1 MTGVVLARPRH
12 KVPVY
17 VLLSVFFSP
26 FIAPTAT
33 SAQNQTGRLIVTVND
48 TTGGSLPTA
57 TVTITGVESAN
68 RALKIAPQE
77 TTMNGIAIFD
87 ALAPGRYTVIAAFTG
102 FETSPPREVRV
113 RSGDNR
119 LTIVLALA
127 RLKDEV
133 VVGRDQQVAGS
144 DRAATFGSMLTREQI
159 DQLSDDPAIA
169 RQQLEDLAG
178 PLATILVDSFEG
190 GQLPNKSQIRSI
202 RISRDQFA
210 AESHSAGGIRIEI
223 VTQPG
228 QGNIRGQVRTNFYT
242 SAMDGSHPLVD
253 RTPPARNL
261 NGGMNLSGGL
271 LKDRMSF
278 NLNWSGT
285 NNYTSPVQ
293 IASGSSN
300 TDTRVLPIKT
310 RTTSE
315 NYNAGIDWAVTTNQ
329 TARFSVSRYN
339 SVTSNAGLGAYDAPE
354 RGYTTENPEWY
365 VQAGHTGP
373 IGRRMMLYNRFYY
386 DAYSSIATSAVEA
399 PTFIVPDDVNRG
411 GAQRRGRT
419 DTKAIYYSGDLDYVR
434 GRHSLRSGVELQH
447 TRYNSD
453 SETNYLGTYYFES
466 PAAFDAGQ
474 PRSFT
479 RRVGD
484 PNIRYS
490 NTQFSIYFQD
500 DVRLSKS
507 LTMTPGVRYE
517 IQTHVND
524 FDNVMPR
531 FGVTWAPGAGRTTYR
546 ASLGIFHDW
555 LSTNIYQ
562 QTLQFD
568 GFRMQEV
575 NIADPLFP
583 DPGPLGPATPVQRYL
598 LAEDLVLPRT
608 ARASLGLSRTIT
620 RMVSVSAVYAYTR
633 GIGLFVGE
641 NLNAPADGV
650 RPDPQFAN
658 VIQAVSGA
666 KSQVQTLDSSVTLNL
681 AGLGTNPTTGPR
693 WQWRRGLRL
702 SGSYTM
708 GRQRNNT
715 DGAFSVPATDLASEW
730 GPSTGD
736 IRHRGSISFGTA
748 AVRGLTASMN
758 LGRTSG
764 RPLNIRTGFDDNG
777 DLIFN
782 DRPEGVGRN
791 SVRVPGQW
799 QSSANFGYAF
809 SFGGRQVASGGG
821 VSITSAGGA
830 LAVNVADSQAVP
842 RYRLNISVNMQNL
855 FNRPTYSG
863 YSGVLTSPTFL
874 QPTSASGVRRTTIN
888 VNLTF

>member
-1 MTGVVLARPRH
+1 MTRVVLRPGH

-17 VLLSVFFSP
+17 RFLAVLFTP
-26 FIAPTAT
+26 FMVPPAT
-33 SAQNQTGRLIVTVND
+33 YAQTQTGRLTVTVND

-57 TVTITGVESAN
+57 TVTVTGLEAAN
-68 RALKIAPQE
+68 RALKITPQQA
-77 TTMNGIAIFD
+77 TTSGVVTFAD
-87 ALAPGRYTVIAAFTG
+87 LPPGRYAVVAEFTG
-102 FETSPPREVRV
+102 FETSPPRETRV
-113 RSGDNR
+113 RAGDNR

-144 DRAATFGSMLTREQI
+144 DRASTFGSMLTREQI

-210 AESHSAGGIRIEI
+210 AETHSAGGIRIEI

-228 QGNIRGQVRTNFYT
+228 QGAIRGQVRTNFYT
-242 SAMDGSHPLVD
+242 SKMDGSNPLVD
-253 RTPPARNL
+253 RAPPSRNL

-300 TDTRVLPIKT
+300 TATRVLPIKT
-310 RTTSE
+310 RNTSE
-315 NYNAGIDWAVTTNQ
+315 SYSGGIDWAVTTNQ
-329 TARFSVSRYN
+329 TARISVSRYRFA
-339 SVTSNAGLGAYDAPE
+339 TQNAGLGAYDAPE

-386 DAYSSIATSAVEA
+386 DGYSSISSSAVEA
-399 PTFIVPDDVNRG
+399 PTYIVPDDVNRG

-419 DTKAIYYSGDLDYVR
+419 DAKTVYLSSDLDYVR
-434 GRHSLRSGVELQH
+434 GRHSLRSGIELQH
-447 TRYNSD
+447 WRFNSD

-466 PAAFDAGQ
+466 PEAFAAGL

-479 RRVGD
+479 RRIGD
-484 PNIRYS
+484 PNIRYT

-517 IQTHVND
+517 VQTHVND

-531 FGVTWAPGAGRTTYR
+531 FGITWAPGAGRTTYR
-546 ASLGIFHDW
+546 ASLGMFHDW
-555 LSTNIYQ
+555 LSTSTYQ

-575 NIADPLFP
+575 NVANPSFP

-633 GIGLFVGE
+633 GIGLFIGE
-641 NLNAPADGV
+641 NLNAPVDGL

-658 VIQAVSGA
+658 VIQAVSGG
-666 KSQVQTLDSSVTLNL
+666 KSQVHTLDSSVTLNL
-681 AGLGTNPTTGPR
+681 AGLGTNPTTGPL

-702 SGSYTM
+702 SGSYTL

-715 DGAFSVPATDLASEW
+715 DGAFSVPATDLALEW
-730 GPSTGD
+730 GPSSGD
-736 IRHRGSISFGTA
+736 IRHRGSVSFGTA
-748 AVRGLTASMN
+748 ALRGLTASMN
-758 LGRTSG
+758 LGATSG
-764 RPLNIRTGFDDNG
+764 RPLNVRTGFDDNG

-782 DRPEGVGRN
+782 DRPDGVGRN

-799 QSSANFGYAF
+799 TSSANFGYAF
-809 SFGGRQVASGGG
+809 SFGRRQVASGGG
-821 VSITSAGGA
+821 VSITQAAGGA
-830 LAVNVADSQAVP
+830 LSVNVADSQAVA
-842 RYRLNISVNMQNL
+842 RYRLNLSVNMQNL

-863 YSGVLTSPTFL
+863 YSGVLTSPSFL
-874 QPTSASGVRRTTIN
+874 QPTSVSGVRRTTIN
-888 VNLTF
+888 LNLTF

>member
-1 MTGVVLARPRH
+1 MTRVVLRPGQ
-12 KVPVY
+12 KAPVY
-17 VLLSVFFSP
+17 LLVAALF
-26 FIAPTAT
+26 APLMVPAAT
-33 SAQNQTGRLIVTVND
+33 SAQNQPGRLIVTVND

-57 TVTITGVESAN
+57 TVTVAGLEAANKAVKINPLQTATNGVVTFTD
-68 RALKIAPQE
+68 LP
-77 TTMNGIAIFD
+77 
-87 ALAPGRYTVIAAFTG
+87 PGRYAVVAEFTG
-102 FETSPPREVRV
+102 FETSSPREVRV
-113 RSGDNR
+113 RAGDNR

-228 QGNIRGQVRTNFYT
+228 QGNIRGQARTNFYT
-242 SAMDGSHPLVD
+242 SKMDGSHPLVN
-253 RTPPARNL
+253 RAPPSQNV
-261 NGGMNLSGGL
+261 NSGMNLSGGL

-278 NLNWSGT
+278 NLSWSGS

-300 TDTRVLPIKT
+300 TNTRVLPVKT
-310 RTTSE
+310 RNTSE
-315 NYNAGIDWAVTTNQ
+315 SYNGGIDWAVTKNQ
-329 TARFSVSRYN
+329 TARISVSRYN
-339 SVTSNAGLGAYDAPE
+339 SVSRNAGLGAYDAPE
-354 RGYTTENPEWY
+354 RGYTSENPEWY

-373 IGRRMMLYNRFYY
+373 VGRRMMLYNRFYY
-386 DAYSSIATSAVEA
+386 DAYSSIASSAVEA
-399 PTFIVPDDVNRG
+399 PTYIVPDDVNRG

-419 DTKAIYYSGDLDYVR
+419 DTKAWYLSSDLDYVR
-434 GRHSLRSGVELQH
+434 GRHSLRSGIELQH
-447 TRYNSD
+447 TGFDSD

-466 PAAFDAGQ
+466 PAAFEAGQ
-474 PRSFT
+474 PRSYT
-479 RRVGD
+479 KRIGD

-490 NTQFSIYFQD
+490 NTQFSLYFQD

-517 IQTHVND
+517 IQTHTND
-524 FDNVMPR
+524 FNNVMPR

-546 ASLGIFHDW
+546 ASLGMFYDW
-555 LSTNIYQ
+555 LGTGIYQ

-575 NIADPLFP
+575 NIADPSFP

-598 LAEDLVLPRT
+598 LADDIVLPRT
-608 ARASLGLSRTIT
+608 ARASLGLSRTINP
-620 RMVSVSAVYAYTR
+620 MVSVSAVYAYTR

-641 NLNAPADGV
+641 NLNAPVDGI
-650 RPDPQFAN
+650 RPDSQFAN
-658 VIQAVSGA
+658 VIQAISGGR
-666 KSQVQTLDSSVTLNL
+666 SQVHTLDSSVTLNL
-681 AGLGTNPTTGPR
+681 AGLGTNPTTGPF

-702 SGSYTM
+702 SGSYTL

-715 DGAFSVPATDLASEW
+715 DGAFSVPATDLAFEW
-730 GPSTGD
+730 GPSTQD
-736 IRHRGSISFGTA
+736 VRHRGSISFGTA
-748 AVRGLTASMN
+748 AIRGLSASMG
-758 LGRTSG
+758 LSGSTG
-764 RPLNIRTGFDDNG
+764 RPLTIRTGSDDNG

-782 DRPEGVGRN
+782 DRPAGVGRN

-799 QSSANFGYAF
+799 TSSASFGYAF
-809 SFGGRQVASGGG
+809 SFGRRQVASGGG
-821 VSITSAGGA
+821 VSITQAAGGA
-830 LAVNVADSQAVP
+830 LSVNVAGSQPVP
-842 RYRLNISVNMQNL
+842 RYRLNLSVNMQNL

-863 YSGVLTSPTFL
+863 YSGVITSPTFL
-874 QPTSASGVRRTTIN
+874 QPTSASGVRRTNIN
-888 VNLTF
+888 LNLTF

>member
-1 MTGVVLARPRH
+1 MTRVLT
-12 KVPVY
+12 VI
-17 VLLSVFFSP
+17 LSLSVIS
-26 FIAPTAT
+26 TAT
-33 SAQNQTGRLIVTVND
+33 YAQTQQGRLILTVND
-48 TTGGSLPTA
+48 TTGGALPTA
-57 TVTITGVESAN
+57 TVTVTGLESTN
-68 RALKIAPQE
+68 RTVKVTGQ
-77 TTMNGIAIFD
+77 TTTNGIVTFD
-87 ALAPGRYTVIAAFTG
+87 ALAPGRYAAVAEFTG

-113 RSGDNR
+113 RAGDNR

-133 VVGRDQQVAGS
+133 IVGRDQQAAGS
-144 DRAATFGSMLTREQI
+144 DRASTFGSLLTRDQI
-159 DQLSDDPAIA
+159 DQLSADPAIA

-178 PLATILVDSFEG
+178 PGAQLLIDSFEG

-210 AESHSAGGIRIEI
+210 AENHSAGGIRIEI

-228 QGNIRGQVRTNFYT
+228 QGDIRGQVRTNFYT
-242 SAMDGSHPLVD
+242 SRMDGSNPLVN
-253 RTPPARNL
+253 RAPPSQNL

-300 TDTRVLPIKT
+300 TGTRVLPIKN

-315 NYNAGIDWAVTTNQ
+315 NYNAGIDWAVTKNQ

-339 SVTSNAGLGAYDAPE
+339 SVSRNAGLGSFDAPE
-354 RGYTTENPEWY
+354 RAYTSENPEWY
-365 VQAGHTGP
+365 FQAGHTGP

-386 DAYSSIATSAVEA
+386 DAYSSKSSSALEA
-399 PTFIVPDDVNRG
+399 PTYIVPDDVNRG
-411 GAQRRGRT
+411 GAQRRGST
-419 DTKAIYYSGDLDYVR
+419 DTTAWYYSGDLDYVL
-434 GRHSLRSGVELQH
+434 GRHSFRSGIELQH
-447 TRYNSD
+447 TQFDSD

-466 PAAFDAGQ
+466 PEAFAAGQ
-474 PRSFT
+474 PRSYT

-500 DVRLSKS
+500 DVRLSKA

-517 IQTHVND
+517 VQNHTSDLN
-524 FDNVMPR
+524 NVMPR
-531 FGVTWAPGAGRTTYR
+531 FGVTWAPGSGRTTYR
-546 ASLGIFHDW
+546 ASVGMFHDW
-555 LSTNIYQ
+555 LGTGIYQ

-575 NIADPLFP
+575 NIANPSFP

-598 LAEDLVLPRT
+598 LADDLVLPRY
-608 ARASLGLSRTIT
+608 ARASFGLSRTINP
-620 RMVSVSAVYAYTR
+620 MVSVSTVYAYTR
-633 GIGLFVGE
+633 GMSLFVGE
-641 NLNAPADGV
+641 NLNAPIAGV

-658 VIQAVSGA
+658 VIQAVSGG
-666 KSQVQTLDSSVTLNL
+666 KSQQHSLDSSVTLNL
-681 AGLGTNPTTGPR
+681 AGLGTNPTTGR
-693 WQWRRGLRL
+693 FWQWRRGLRL
-702 SGSYTM
+702 SGSYTL
-708 GRQRNNT
+708 GRQQNNT

-748 AVRGLTASMN
+748 AIRGLTASMN
-758 LGRTSG
+758 LGASSQ
-764 RPLNIRTGFDDNG
+764 RPLTIRTGFDDNG

-782 DRPEGVGRN
+782 DRPDGVGRN

-799 QSSANFGYAF
+799 NSSANFGYAF
-809 SFGGRQVASGGG
+809 SFGSRRVASGGG
-821 VSITSAGGA
+821 VSITQAAGGA
-830 LAVNVADSQAVP
+830 LSVNVANSEAVA
-842 RYRLNISVNMQNL
+842 RYRLNLSVNIQNL
-855 FNRPTYSG
+855 FNRPTYGG
-863 YSGVLTSPTFL
+863 YSGVLTSPSFL
-874 QPTSASGVRRTTIN
+874 QPTSASGVRRTNIN
-888 VNLTF
+888 INLTF

>member
-127 RLKDEV
+127 RLKDEI

>member
-113 RSGDNR
+113 RGGDNR

-127 RLKDEV
+127 RLKDEI

>member
-1 MTGVVLARPRH
+1 MTRGVLARPRQQG
-12 KVPVY
+12 PVS
-17 VLLSVFFSP
+17 LLLAIIFSP
-26 FIAPTAT
+26 FFEPTAT
-33 SAQNQTGRLIVTVND
+33 YAQNQTGRLIVTVND

-57 TVTITGVESAN
+57 TVTVAGLEPAN
-68 RALKIAPQE
+68 RALKITPQQA
-77 TTMNGIAIFD
+77 TTSGSVTFD
-87 ALAPGRYTVIAAFTG
+87 ALAPGRYAVVAEFTG
-102 FETSPPREVRV
+102 FETSAPREVRV
-113 RSGDNR
+113 RAGDNR
-119 LTIVLALA
+119 LAIVLALA

-144 DRAATFGSMLTREQI
+144 DRAATFGSLLTREQI

-169 RQQLEDLAG
+169 RQQLEELAG

-228 QGNIRGQVRTNFYT
+228 QGAIRGQVRTNFYT
-242 SAMDGSHPLVD
+242 SRMDGSNPLVD
-253 RTPPARNL
+253 RAPPARNL

-278 NLNWSGT
+278 NLSWNGT
-285 NNYTSPVQ
+285 SNYTSPVQ
-293 IASGSSN
+293 IASGSNN
-300 TDTRVLPIKT
+300 TVTRVLPIKT

-315 NYNAGIDWAVTTNQ
+315 SYTGGIDWAVTTNQ

-339 SVTSNAGLGAYDAPE
+339 SVSRNAGLGAYDAPE
-354 RGYTTENPEWY
+354 RGYTSENPEWY
-365 VQAGHTGP
+365 IQAGHTGP

-386 DAYSSIATSAVEA
+386 DAYSSIASSAFDA
-399 PTFIVPDDVNRG
+399 PTYIVPDDVNRG

-419 DTKAIYYSGDLDYVR
+419 DTKAFYLSSDLDYVR
-434 GRHSLRSGVELQH
+434 GRHSLRSGIELQH
-447 TRYNSD
+447 SKFDSD
-453 SETNYLGTYYFES
+453 SETNYLGTYFFES
-466 PAAFDAGQ
+466 PEAFAAGQ
-474 PRSFT
+474 PRSYT

-524 FDNVMPR
+524 FNNVMPR
-531 FGVTWAPGAGRTTYR
+531 FGITWAPGAGRTTYR
-546 ASLGIFHDW
+546 ASLGMFHDW
-555 LSTNIYQ
+555 LSTGTYQ

-575 NIADPLFP
+575 NVANPSFP

-598 LAEDLVLPRT
+598 LADDVVLPRT
-608 ARASLGLSRTIT
+608 ARASLGLSRTIN

-641 NLNAPADGV
+641 NLNAPVAGV
-650 RPDPQFAN
+650 RPDPRFAN
-658 VIQAVSGA
+658 VIQAVSGGT
-666 KSQVQTLDSSVTLNL
+666 SQVHSLDSSVTLNL
-681 AGLGTNPTTGPR
+681 AGLGTNPTTGPL

-702 SGSYTM
+702 SGQYTL

-715 DGAFSVPATDLASEW
+715 DGAFAVPATDLAFEW
-730 GPSTGD
+730 GPSSQD
-736 IRHRGSISFGTA
+736 IRHRGSVNFGTS
-748 AVRGLTASMN
+748 AVRGLSASMS
-758 LGRTSG
+758 LSATSG

-782 DRPEGVGRN
+782 DRPAGVARN

-799 QSSANFGYAF
+799 TSSANFGYAL
-809 SFGGRQVASGGG
+809 SFGRRQVASGGG

-830 LAVNVADSQAVP
+830 LSVNVAGSEAVP
-842 RYRLNISVNMQNL
+842 RYRLNLSVNMQNL

-863 YSGVLTSPTFL
+863 YSGVITSPTFL
-874 QPTSASGVRRTTIN
+874 QPTSASGVRRTTMN

>member
-1 MTGVVLARPRH
+1 MTGLE
-12 KVPVY
+12 
-17 VLLSVFFSP
+17 
-26 FIAPTAT
+26 PTNREVKITPQQTTT
-33 SAQNQTGRLIVTVND
+33 S
-48 TTGGSLPTA
+48 
-57 TVTITGVESAN
+57 
-68 RALKIAPQE
+68 
-77 TTMNGIAIFD
+77 GIATFD
-87 ALAPGRYTVIAAFTG
+87 ALAPGRYAVVAEFTG

-113 RSGDNR
+113 RAGDNR

-133 VVGRDQQVAGS
+133 IVGRDQQVAGS
-144 DRAATFGSMLTREQI
+144 DRASTFGSLLTREQI

-178 PLATILVDSFEG
+178 PGAAILIDSFEG

-228 QGNIRGQVRTNFYT
+228 QGDIRGQARTNFYT
-242 SAMDGSHPLVD
+242 SRMDGSNPLVN
-253 RTPPARNL
+253 RAPPAQNL
-261 NGGMNLSGGL
+261 NSGMNLSGGL

-278 NLNWSGT
+278 SLNWSGS

-300 TDTRVLPIKT
+300 TDTRVLPIKN

-315 NYNAGIDWAVTTNQ
+315 SYSGGIDWAVTKNQ
-329 TARFSVSRYN
+329 TARFSVSRYK
-339 SVTSNAGLGAYDAPE
+339 SVSRNAGLGSYDAPE
-354 RGYTTENPEWY
+354 RGYTSETPEWY
-365 VQAGHTGP
+365 IQAGHTGP

-386 DAYSSIATSAVEA
+386 DAYSSKASSAVEA
-399 PTFIVPDDVNRG
+399 PTYIVLDDVNRG
-411 GAQRRGRT
+411 GAQRRGST
-419 DTKAIYYSGDLDYVR
+419 DTTAFYYSSDLDYVL
-434 GRHSLRSGVELQH
+434 GRHSFRSGIELQH
-447 TRYNSD
+447 TRFDSD
-453 SETNYLGTYYFES
+453 SETNYLGTYTFES

-474 PRSFT
+474 PRSYT
-479 RRVGD
+479 RRIGD

-490 NTQFSIYFQD
+490 NTQFSVYFQD

-517 IQTHVND
+517 VQNHTND
-524 FDNVMPR
+524 LNNLMPR

-555 LSTNIYQ
+555 LSTGIYQ

-575 NIADPLFP
+575 NMANPSFP

-598 LAEDLVLPRT
+598 LADDIVLPRT
-608 ARASLGLSRTIT
+608 ARASLGLSRTINP
-620 RMVSVSAVYAYTR
+620 MVSVSTVYAYTR

-641 NLNAPADGV
+641 NLNAPVAGV

-658 VIQAVSGA
+658 VIEAVSGG
-666 KSQVQTLDSSVTLNL
+666 KSQAHSLDSSVTLNL
-681 AGLGTNPTTGPR
+681 AGLGTNPTTGR
-693 WQWRRGLRL
+693 FWQWRRGLRL
-702 SGSYTM
+702 SGSYTL

-715 DGAFSVPATDLASEW
+715 EGAFSVPATDLAFEW
-730 GPSTGD
+730 GPSSGD
-736 IRHRGSISFGTA
+736 IRHRGSVSFGTSA
-748 AVRGLTASMN
+748 IRGLSASMS
-758 LGRTSG
+758 LSATSR
-764 RPLNIRTGFDDNG
+764 RPLTIRTGFDDNG

-782 DRPEGVGRN
+782 DRPAGVGRN

-799 QSSANFGYAF
+799 GSSASFGYAF
-809 SFGGRQVASGGG
+809 SFGRRQVASGGG
-821 VSITSAGGA
+821 VSITQAAGGA
-830 LAVNVADSQAVP
+830 LSVNVAGSEAVA
-842 RYRLNISVNMQNL
+842 RYRLNLSVNMQNL
-855 FNRPTYSG
+855 FNRPTYGG
-863 YSGVLTSPTFL
+863 YSGVITSPTFL
-874 QPTSASGVRRTTIN
+874 QPTSASGVRRTTMN
-888 VNLTF
+888 MNLTF

>member
-702 SGSYTM
+702 SGSYTL

>member
-1 MTGVVLARPRH
+1 MTRVVLRPGQ

-17 VLLSVFFSP
+17 LLIAVLFTP
-26 FIAPTAT
+26 FMVPTAT
-33 SAQNQTGRLIVTVND
+33 YAQNQPGRLIVTVSD

-57 TVTITGVESAN
+57 TVTVTGLEAAN
-68 RALKIAPQE
+68 RALKITPQQ
-77 TTMNGIAIFD
+77 TTTSGVVTFAD
-87 ALAPGRYTVIAAFTG
+87 LAPGRYAVVAEFTG

-113 RSGDNR
+113 RAGDNR

-144 DRAATFGSMLTREQI
+144 DRASTFGSMLTREQI

-242 SAMDGSHPLVD
+242 SKMDGSNPLVD
-253 RTPPARNL
+253 RAPPARNL

-278 NLNWSGT
+278 SLNWNGT

-300 TDTRVLPIKT
+300 TGTRVLPIKT
-310 RTTSE
+310 RTRSE
-315 NYNAGIDWAVTTNQ
+315 TYSGGIDWAVTTNQ
-329 TARFSVSRYN
+329 TARISVSRYN
-339 SVTSNAGLGAYDAPE
+339 SVTQNAGLGAYDAPE
-354 RGYTTENPEWY
+354 RGYTSENPEWY
-365 VQAGHTGP
+365 IQGGHTGP
-373 IGRRMMLYNRFYY
+373 IGRRMMFYNRFYY
-386 DAYSSIATSAVEA
+386 DAYSSISTSAVEA
-399 PTFIVPDDVNRG
+399 PTYIVPDDVNRG

-419 DTKAIYYSGDLDYVR
+419 DTKMFYYSSDLDYVR
-434 GRHSLRSGVELQH
+434 GRHSLRSGIELQH
-447 TRYNSD
+447 MRFNSD
-453 SETNYLGTYYFES
+453 AETNYLGTYYFAS
-466 PAAFDAGQ
+466 PKAFAAGQ
-474 PRSFT
+474 PLNFT
-479 RRVGD
+479 QRLGD

-517 IQTHVND
+517 VQTHVND
-524 FDNVMPR
+524 FDNLMPR
-531 FGVTWAPGAGRTTYR
+531 FGITWAPGGGRTTYR

-555 LSTNIYQ
+555 MSTSLYQ

-575 NIADPLFP
+575 NIKQAPFP
-583 DPGPLGPATPVQRYL
+583 DPGPLGPAAPLQRYL
-598 LAEDLVLPRT
+598 LADDLVLPRT
-608 ARASLGLSRTIT
+608 ARASLGFSRTIT

-641 NLNAPADGV
+641 NLNAPVGDV

-658 VIQAVSGA
+658 VIQAVSGG
-666 KSQVQTLDSSVTLNL
+666 KSQVHTLDSSVTLNL
-681 AGLGTNPTTGPR
+681 AGLGTNPTTGPW

-702 SGSYTM
+702 SGSYTL
-708 GRQRNNT
+708 GRQQNNT
-715 DGAFSVPATDLASEW
+715 EGAFAVPATDLAFEW
-730 GPSTGD
+730 GPSNQD
-736 IRHRGSISFGTA
+736 IRHRGSVSFGTT

-758 LGRTSG
+758 LSATSG
-764 RPLNIRTGFDDNG
+764 RPLTIRTGDDDNG
-777 DLIFN
+777 DLIVN

-799 QSSANFGYAF
+799 TSSANFGYAF
-809 SFGGRQVASGGG
+809 SFGSRQVASGGG
-821 VSITSAGGA
+821 VSITQAAGGA
-830 LAVNVADSQAVP
+830 LSVNVAGSQPVA
-842 RYRLNISVNMQNL
+842 RYRLNLSVNMQNL

-863 YSGVLTSPTFL
+863 YSGVLTSLNFL
-874 QPTSASGVRRTTIN
+874 QPTSVSGVRRTTIN
-888 VNLTF
+888 LNLTF

>member
-77 TTMNGIAIFD
+77 TTMNGIATFD

-633 GIGLFVGE
+633 GIGLFVGD
-641 NLNAPADGV
+641 NLNAPVDGV

-658 VIQAVSGA
+658 VIQAVSGG

-702 SGSYTM
+702 SGSYTL

>member
-1 MTGVVLARPRH
+1 MTRVVLARPRQ

-17 VLLSVFFSP
+17 SLLAILISP
-26 FIAPTAT
+26 FVVPTVT
-33 SAQNQTGRLIVTVND
+33 SAQNQTGRLILTVND

-57 TVTITGVESAN
+57 TVTVTGLEPAN
-68 RALKIAPQE
+68 RALKIAPQQ
-77 TTMNGIAIFD
+77 TTMNGIATFD
-87 ALAPGRYTVIAAFTG
+87 LVPGRYAVVAEFTG
-102 FETSPPREVRV
+102 FETSAPREVRV
-113 RSGDNR
+113 RAGDNR
-119 LTIVLALA
+119 LTITLALA

-133 VVGRDQQVAGS
+133 IVGRDQQVAGS
-144 DRAATFGSMLTREQI
+144 DRASTFGSMVTREQI
-159 DQLSDDPAIA
+159 DQLSDDPAIL

-178 PLATILVDSFEG
+178 PAATILVDSFEG

-228 QGNIRGQVRTNFYT
+228 QGAIRGQVRTNFYT
-242 SAMDGSHPLVD
+242 SRLDGSNPLVD
-253 RTPPARNL
+253 RAPPARNL

-278 NLNWSGT
+278 SLNWNGT

-300 TDTRVLPIKT
+300 TGTRVLPIKT

-315 NYNAGIDWAVTTNQ
+315 TYSGGIDWAVTTNQ

-339 SVTSNAGLGAYDAPE
+339 SVSRNAGLGAYDAPE
-354 RGYTTENPEWY
+354 RAYTSENPEWY
-365 VQAGHTGP
+365 IQAGHTGP

-386 DAYSSIATSAVEA
+386 DAYSSIMSSAVEA

-419 DTKAIYYSGDLDYVR
+419 DTKAVYYSSDLDYVR
-434 GRHSLRSGVELQH
+434 GRHSLRSGIELQH
-447 TRYNSD
+447 TRFHSD

-479 RRVGD
+479 RRIGD
-484 PNIRYS
+484 PDIRYS

-555 LSTNIYQ
+555 LSTSIYQ

-575 NIADPLFP
+575 NIADPSFP

-598 LAEDLVLPRT
+598 LAEDRAAAHGSRKPRT
-608 ARASLGLSRTIT
+608 LAHHHSDGLGQRRVRVHPWHRPLRGREPQRARGRGPAGSAVRERDPGDIRRQVAGPFARLERHVESGGPRHQSDHRPLLAMAARA
-620 RMVSVSAVYAYTR
+620 
-633 GIGLFVGE
+633 
-641 NLNAPADGV
+641 
-650 RPDPQFAN
+650 
-658 VIQAVSGA
+658 
-666 KSQVQTLDSSVTLNL
+666 
-681 AGLGTNPTTGPR
+681 
-693 WQWRRGLRL
+693 
-702 SGSYTM
+702 
-708 GRQRNNT
+708 
-715 DGAFSVPATDLASEW
+715 ASEW
-730 GPSTGD
+730 QLHAG
-736 IRHRGSISFGTA
+736 
-748 AVRGLTASMN
+748 
-758 LGRTSG
+758 
-764 RPLNIRTGFDDNG
+764 
-777 DLIFN
+777 
-782 DRPEGVGRN
+782 
-791 SVRVPGQW
+791 
-799 QSSANFGYAF
+799 SSAEQHRRRLLRAGHGPRVRMGTLDTGHPAPRQCQLRY
-809 SFGGRQVASGGG
+809 GRRSRPDGLDEPQRVVA
-821 VSITSAGGA
+821 TSTHH
-830 LAVNVADSQAVP
+830 P
-842 RYRLNISVNMQNL
+842 HRIR
-855 FNRPTYSG
+855 
-863 YSGVLTSPTFL
+863 
-874 QPTSASGVRRTTIN
+874 
-888 VNLTF
+888 

>member
-1 MTGVVLARPRH
+1 MSRVVAA
-12 KVPVY
+12 VF
-17 VLLSVFFSP
+17 LLLFVIS
-26 FIAPTAT
+26 TAAY
-33 SAQNQTGRLIVTVND
+33 AQNQTGRLILTVND
-48 TTGGSLPTA
+48 TTGGALPTA
-57 TVTITGVESAN
+57 TVTVTGLDTAN
-68 RALKIAPQE
+68 RTVKLTGQ
-77 TTMNGIAIFD
+77 TTASGIVIFD
-87 ALAPGRYTVIAAFTG
+87 ALAPGRYTAVAEFSG

-113 RSGDNR
+113 RAGDNR
-119 LTIVLALA
+119 LTITLALA

-133 VVGRDQQVAGS
+133 VVGRDQQAAGS
-144 DRAATFGSMLTREQI
+144 DRASTFGSLLTRDQI

-178 PLATILVDSFEG
+178 PGAQILIDSFEG

-228 QGNIRGQVRTNFYT
+228 QGDIRGQARTNFYT
-242 SAMDGSHPLVD
+242 SKMDGSNPLVN
-253 RTPPARNL
+253 RAPPSQNV

-278 NLNWSGT
+278 SLSWSGT

-300 TDTRVLPIKT
+300 TGTRVLPIKN

-315 NYNAGIDWAVTTNQ
+315 SYSGGIDWAVTKNQ
-329 TARFSVSRYN
+329 TARFSASRYN
-339 SVTSNAGLGAYDAPE
+339 SISRNAGLGSFDAPE

-386 DAYSSIATSAVEA
+386 DAYSSKAISALEA
-399 PTFIVPDDVNRG
+399 PTYIVPDDVNRG
-411 GAQRRGRT
+411 GAQRRGST
-419 DTKAIYYSGDLDYVR
+419 DTTAYYYSGDLDYVL
-434 GRHSLRSGVELQH
+434 GRHSFRSGIELQH
-447 TRYNSD
+447 TRFDSD

-466 PAAFDAGQ
+466 PEAFAAGQ
-474 PRSFT
+474 PRSYT

-507 LTMTPGVRYE
+507 LTMTPGIRYE
-517 IQTHVND
+517 VQNHTND
-524 FDNVMPR
+524 LNNVMPR
-531 FGVTWAPGAGRTTYR
+531 FGVTWAPGGGRTTYR
-546 ASLGIFHDW
+546 ASVGLFHDW

-575 NIADPLFP
+575 NIANPSFP
-583 DPGPLGPATPVQRYL
+583 DPGALGPATPVQRYL
-598 LAEDLVLPRT
+598 LADDLVLPRY
-608 ARASLGLSRTIT
+608 ARASVGLSRTINP
-620 RMVSVSAVYAYTR
+620 MVSVSTVYAYTR

-641 NLNAPADGV
+641 NLNAPVGGV

-658 VIQAVSGA
+658 IIQAASDGR
-666 KSQVQTLDSSVTLNL
+666 SQQHSLDSSVTLNL
-681 AGLGTNPTTGPR
+681 AGLGTNPTTGR
-693 WQWRRGLRL
+693 FWQWRRGLRL
-702 SGSYTM
+702 SGSYTL

-715 DGAFSVPATDLASEW
+715 EGAFSVPATDLALEW
-730 GPSTGD
+730 GPASGD
-736 IRHRGSISFGTA
+736 IRHRGSVTFGTSA
-748 AVRGLTASMN
+748 IRGLTASMN
-758 LGRTSG
+758 LGASSR
-764 RPLNIRTGFDDNG
+764 RPLTIRTGFDDNG

-799 QSSANFGYAF
+799 NSSANFGYAF
-809 SFGGRQVASGGG
+809 SFGSRRVASGGG
-821 VSITSAGGA
+821 VSITQAAGGA
-830 LAVNVADSQAVP
+830 LTVNVANSEAVA
-842 RYRLNISVNMQNL
+842 RYRLNLSVNIQNL
-855 FNRPTYSG
+855 FNRPTYGG
-863 YSGVLTSPTFL
+863 YSGVLTSPSFL
-874 QPTSASGVRRTTIN
+874 QPTSASGVRRTNIN
-888 VNLTF
+888 INLTF